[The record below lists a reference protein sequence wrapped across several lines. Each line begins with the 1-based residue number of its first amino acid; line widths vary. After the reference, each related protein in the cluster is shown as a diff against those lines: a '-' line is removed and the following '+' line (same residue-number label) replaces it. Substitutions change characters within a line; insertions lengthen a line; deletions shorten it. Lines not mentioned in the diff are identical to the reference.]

1 MSEPIDVAVRD
12 NMPEARYEALVD
24 GELAG
29 ISQYDPR
36 DGAVTFTHTVVL
48 PDWEGKG
55 VGSRL
60 VRGALDDVRARG
72 LAVVPACPYVAVWIR
87 RHPEYADLVP
97 EAERHRLERA
107 LELQLAGGA

>member
-1 MSEPIDVAVRD
+1 MGDASEQLSVEVRD
-12 NMPEARYEALVD
+12 VPGEKRYEALVG

-29 ISQYDPR
+29 VAYYEPGDR
-36 DGAVTFTHTVVL
+36 AVTFTHTVVL

-60 VRGALDDVRARG
+60 ARAALDDLRARG
-72 LAVVPACPYVAVWIR
+72 LAAVPACPYIAVWIR

-97 EAERHRLERA
+97 DGERHRLER
-107 LELQLAGGA
+107 G

>member
-1 MSEPIDVAVRD
+1 MAAMSEAPQADPIEVEVRD
-12 NMPEARYEALVD
+12 NTLEARYEALVG

-29 ISQYDPR
+29 ISQYEPR
-36 DGAVTFTHTVVL
+36 DGTVTFTHTIVL

-60 VRGALDDVRARG
+60 VRGALDDLRARG
-72 LAVVPACPYVAVWIR
+72 LAAVPACPYMAVWIT

-97 EAERHRLERA
+97 ESERHRLEPR
-107 LELQLAGGA
+107 